1 MDWQPGVD
9 PRERAAVERQIM
21 ARWQQGQQMPGGEG
35 QQTGF
40 GAAQPQRQRGDNA
53 FSPGRAQPMQ
63 MPSYG
68 TPYGQQGGGQGFG
81 AYSPQGGQQNNMAVS
96 QQYSPMGNLAY
107 AQPGQRPPP
116 FQAAYGQIGGGFSS
130 QPNFA
135 QRDAFISNINNQ
147 LGQMQQQSWAN
158 PGSAGAPQF
167 NFGRMWGQAGEMV
180 ERGWQSPLAGLF
192 GDVAAFSSP
201 EAAAAQGVQGPL
213 RRVGNQFIAANAQAP
228 EGFYL

>member
-1 MDWQPGVD
+1 MDWRPGVD
-9 PRERAAVERQIM
+9 PQERSAFERQIM

-40 GAAQPQRQRGDNA
+40 GAAQPQRQRGGNA

-68 TPYGQQGGGQGFG
+68 TPYGQ
-81 AYSPQGGQQNNMAVS
+81 QGGQQNNMAVS

-116 FQAAYGQIGGGFSS
+116 FQASYGQIDGSFSS

-135 QRDAFISNINNQ
+135 QRDAFISNINSQ

-158 PGSAGAPQF
+158 PGSVDAPQF
-167 NFGRMWGQAGEMV
+167 NFGRMWNQAGENV
-180 ERGWQSPLAGLF
+180 AQGWRNPLAGLF

-201 EAAAAQGVQGPL
+201 EAAAARGVQGPL
-213 RRVGNQFIAANAQAP
+213 RRVGNQYIAANAQAP